1 MAGSAHQIDPM
12 EMPVWTLGQA
22 VAWITWRTAEKV
34 QEYGD
39 DSVVGMMLDAAVQ
52 EPEVFLTTAR
62 MELFMR
68 LAEGAL
74 TAMAINEETGRPE
87 AIPAEVWPFVE
98 YTADRDRTDRL
109 WFNKKLGYRDIKLK
123 RGDVCRLWEDAKL
136 ANKGGRPP
144 VADWEAYYVK
154 FLEKVKADGFP
165 NKLNIDGWRTQADVA
180 NWLADLAEK
189 EGFSPGTSTT
199 RGKAREFLAKAKLE
213 TGF

>member
-109 WFNKKLGYRDIKLK
+109 WFNKKLG
-123 RGDVCRLWEDAKL
+123 
-136 ANKGGRPP
+136 
-144 VADWEAYYVK
+144 
-154 FLEKVKADGFP
+154 
-165 NKLNIDGWRTQADVA
+165 
-180 NWLADLAEK
+180 
-189 EGFSPGTSTT
+189 
-199 RGKAREFLAKAKLE
+199 
-213 TGF
+213 